1 MNKHNIHTPLIFD
14 IKRYAIND
22 GPGIRLA
29 IYFKGC
35 PLRCIWCHNPESMSS
50 SAQKLFTAERC
61 IGCGECV
68 KVCPPQ
74 ALELTSEGIR
84 TDPTRCT
91 LCGACTRICP
101 TRALEMSGE
110 EKSINELMTIIERE
124 RHLFDQSNGG
134 VTVSGGEPLLYP
146 EYLFELFDRCKQ
158 QQIHRAIDT
167 AGHIPEK
174 ILLAAAERTDLF
186 LFDLKLIDPARHQQL
201 TGVDNQLILSNLR
214 ALSTTGAHI
223 QIRIPLIKGINTTD
237 EDLQA
242 FAEVIADLPGEKKT
256 VALLPYHAIAAHKY
270 RKLGTVWR
278 AKTLEP
284 PEQDNLNRAIDR
296 FTSHG
301 LNATVGG

>member
-1 MNKHNIHTPLIFD
+1 MNKPLIFD

-35 PLRCIWCHNPESMSS
+35 SLCCAWCHNPESISP
-50 SAQKLFTAERC
+50 QTEKLYTPERC

-68 KVCPPQ
+68 KVCPQQ
-74 ALELTSEGIR
+74 ALELTSKGIR
-84 TDPTRCT
+84 TDPARCT

-101 TRALEMSGE
+101 TRAMEMSGE
-110 EKSINELMTIIERE
+110 EKSIDELIAIIERE

-146 EYLFELFDRCKQ
+146 EYLFELFDRCGQ

-167 AGHIPEK
+167 AGHVPETN
-174 ILLAAAERTDLF
+174 LLAAAERTDLF
-186 LFDLKLIDPARHQQL
+186 LFDLKLIDPARHQQW
-201 TGVDNQLILSNLR
+201 TGVDNRLILSNLR
-214 ALSTTGAHI
+214 ALAASGAQI
-223 QIRIPLIKGINTTD
+223 QIRIPLIKGINTSD

-242 FAEVIADLPGEKKT
+242 FAEVIAGLPGEKKT

-270 RKLGTVWR
+270 RKLGTAWQ
-278 AKTLEP
+278 AQELEP
-284 PEQDNLNRAIDR
+284 PDQNDLDR
-296 FTSHG
+296 TLFCFSTYG
-301 LNATVGG
+301 LSASVGG